1 MMTVSRR
8 VLLPFLAPPLAPPV
22 FSVLAPNPVQTVK
35 LCPLFRHR
43 CAYQN
48 SWAWSIP
55 NREESCER
63 KEATLKIAVNVRT

>member
-8 VLLPFLAPPLAPPV
+8 VLSPFLAPTLAPHV
-22 FSVLAPNPVQTVK
+22 CSVLAPNPVQTVK

-43 CAYQN
+43 CAYHN
-48 SWAWSIP
+48 SWVWFIP

-63 KEATLKIAVNVRT
+63 KEAPLKITVNVRT

>member
-35 LCPLFRHR
+35 LHPFCRLPLCLPEQLGMVYPESR
-43 CAYQN
+43 
-48 SWAWSIP
+48 
-55 NREESCER
+55 RE
-63 KEATLKIAVNVRT
+63 L